1 MSNPDTKR
9 RWTAEEVAY
18 IKANAT
24 TVSIRDM
31 AARLGRSEL
40 SVQLYMLRHDI
51 ARYQQVKRNL
61 LRELIAVKIDTAY
74 FHPTKE
80 FYRAIG
86 INQVRFQQI
95 WQGYRQATN
104 KEMEAVAKHLKLTSD
119 ELMKFMFNRQL
130 NLFDNN

>member
-51 ARYQQVKRNL
+51 ARHQQVKRNL

-104 KEMEAVAKHLKLTSD
+104 KEMKAVAKHLKFTSD

>member
-24 TVSIRDM
+24 TASIRDM

-51 ARYQQVKRNL
+51 ARHQQVKRNL

-80 FYRAIG
+80 FYKAIG

-104 KEMEAVAKHLKLTSD
+104 KEMEAVAKHLKFTSD

>member
-40 SVQLYMLRHDI
+40 SVQLYMLRYDI
-51 ARYQQVKRNL
+51 ARHQQVKRNL

>member
-1 MSNPDTKR
+1 
-9 RWTAEEVAY
+9 
-18 IKANAT
+18 
-24 TVSIRDM
+24 
-31 AARLGRSEL
+31 
-40 SVQLYMLRHDI
+40 MLRHDI
-51 ARYQQVKRNL
+51 ARHQQVKRNL

-104 KEMEAVAKHLKLTSD
+104 KEMETVAKHLKLTSD